1 LRELAK
7 ITRAPKSKYVAEI
20 LIGSSFSCSEYHAIA
35 ARRIRLLREII
46 ALTIL
51 VLTFSTLPCSQ
62 AHVSVNGAPQGS
74 KIELSLKQQVLRGDI
89 LIISGRLS
97 TTIGDL
103 PIPLV
108 RVHLQYYRAEDVS
121 FTREV
126 SIITSNPGGRFED
139 IFNTTSLLRIGP
151 WYVNASF
158 AGQVGYQP
166 TSTIQHFVIVVQ
178 PSLSI
183 YLSSHAVPLG
193 QKVIFNG
200 LLFACIPCIQ
210 DEVTVVFSRPD
221 NTSIQMPMRATPIGG
236 PYPGGYYNGTFTP
249 DVAGMWHVRAVW
261 NGNDVTLPAY
271 SQVEELTVE
280 ARGAGSGVPGLF
292 YAALA
297 VTVLAIVVLGGMLW
311 RRRSRKRSS

>member
-1 LRELAK
+1 MSEYL
-7 ITRAPKSKYVAEI
+7 AEI
-20 LIGSSFSCSEYHAIA
+20 LIGSSFSCSEYPAVD
-35 ARRIRLLREII
+35 ARRIRLFREII

-62 AHVSVNGAPQGS
+62 AFISVNDAPQGS
-74 KIELSLKQQVLRGDI
+74 KIELSLKHQVLRGDI
-89 LIISGRLS
+89 LTISGRLS

-108 RVHLQYYRAEDVS
+108 GVRLQYYRAEDIS

-139 IFNTTSLLRIGP
+139 RFNTTSLLRIGP

-158 AGQVGYQP
+158 PGQVGYQP
-166 TSTIQHFVIVVQ
+166 TLTIEHFVIVVQ
-178 PSLSI
+178 PSLSM
-183 YLSSHAVPLG
+183 YLSSHTVPLG
-193 QKVIFNG
+193 QKVGFDG

-221 NTSIQMPMRATPIGG
+221 NTSIQVSMRATPIGG

-249 DVAGMWHVRAVW
+249 DVAGVWHVRAVW
-261 NGNDVTLPAY
+261 SGNDVTLPAY

-280 ARGAGSGVPGLF
+280 GCGAGSSVPGLF
-292 YAALA
+292 YAAVA
-297 VTVLAIVVLGGMLW
+297 VTVLAIVVFGGMLW
-311 RRRSRKRSS
+311 RRRPRKRSS

>member
-1 LRELAK
+1 MVARLAAVN
-7 ITRAPKSKYVAEI
+7 TR
-20 LIGSSFSCSEYHAIA
+20 AIA

-62 AHVSVNGAPQGS
+62 AHISVNDAPQGS
-74 KIELSLKQQVLRGDI
+74 KIELSLKHQVLRGDI

-108 RVHLQYYRAEDVS
+108 RVHLQYYRAEDIS

-139 IFNTTSLLRIGP
+139 RFNTTSLLRIGP

-158 AGQVGYQP
+158 PSQVGYQA
-166 TSTIQHFVIVVQ
+166 TSSIEHFVIVVQ
-178 PSLSI
+178 PALSL
-183 YLSSHAVPLG
+183 YVSSNKISLG
-193 QKVIFNG
+193 QSVVFNG

-221 NTSIQMPMRATPIGG
+221 NTSIQISMRATPIGG

-249 DVAGMWHVRAVW
+249 DVAGVWHVRAVW
-261 NGNDVTLPAY
+261 NGNEVTLPAY
-271 SQVEELTVE
+271 SQVEEVTVE
-280 ARGAGSGVPGLF
+280 ARGAGSDVPSLF
-292 YAALA
+292 YAAIA
-297 VTVLAIVVLGGMLW
+297 VTVLAIVILGGMLW
-311 RRRSRKRSS
+311 RRRPRKRSS